1 MAKIF
6 TALPQERNSRQRI
19 YFNNLHLFFQ
29 KHRSVFFSFLFAFIA
44 VLSFLIVKNLSITK
58 ATVSGFDAGNIMS
71 DYVMSNSS
79 TMSEADIQN
88 FLKSK
93 NPCND
98 TRIYLANYYPHL
110 HYNIRDGHFVCMA
123 DDIFHGETAA
133 HIIWQAAQDY
143 RINPQVIL
151 TLLEK
156 EQGLITD
163 TWPNHKQYNSA
174 TGFGCPDTAACD
186 AQYFGLKNQVRHAA
200 TLFREVLD
208 GGWTN
213 YPLGNTYVQYN
224 PDPAC
229 GGSTINIRSRATSA
243 LYRYTPY
250 QPNAGALANHPGT
263 APCGAYGNRN
273 FYSFFTDWFGN
284 PTIGKPALPYENL
297 NLIDIDN
304 SEYRI
309 ASTIDRYHFLDVAG
323 ASLDEGAKVQLYEK
337 WSESNKAQIW
347 TFEPAGEKQYFI
359 KSSLTQKYMTVNE
372 IKNGSEIIQKSKINS
387 CTQKWFISKR
397 DDNIV
402 IHNACNKSFALDV
415 NAAKSFN
422 QARTQIYERWS
433 LSNPA
438 QEWQLEKVLL
448 PNNTQLIQDGNYRIS
463 TILDKTKYID
473 IYGANTVDFT
483 KVQLYEKWSEA
494 NKAQIWDI
502 KHQGENIYTITSTLS
517 KKLLTIYQTK
527 SGAQAVT
534 FSNKLVGCGQL
545 WRAINT
551 ANGIRFFSF
560 CNNNYALDVRSGLN
574 KNGTPIQIFKEWT
587 ADNKAQDWRLEPV
600 SSQLIQDGTY
610 RISTALN
617 SKQFLDVWG
626 ASTANFAKVQLYEKW
641 SEANKAQIWDI
652 KHQGND
658 EYVIKSAL
666 SGKILTANLVGNNQQ
681 AFLTDNIAS
690 QPCYQVWKALSNGGS
705 IIFLNSCNKEYALD
719 VYGAI
724 AINQA
729 KVQLYK
735 RWTNKNLAQE
745 WILYPL

>member
-200 TLFREVLD
+200 ALFREVLD

-213 YPLGNTYVQYN
+213 YPLGNVYVQYN

-273 FYSFFTDWFGN
+273 FYSFFTDWFGSTQTLN
-284 PTIGKPALPYENL
+284 IPKSYRTIPNGSYQIVSKLAPHYVLREGLVSGNIELDKKDTYQPSSLGQVFNITFDESDGY
-297 NLIDIDN
+297 
-304 SEYRI
+304 YRI
-309 ASTIDRYHFLDVAG
+309 INQKTNKSMDVFG
-323 ASLDEGAKVQLYEK
+323 SGT
-337 WSESNKAQIW
+337 N
-347 TFEPAGEKQYFI
+347 
-359 KSSLTQKYMTVNE
+359 
-372 IKNGSEIIQKSKINS
+372 NGSKIIAWEKTNN
-387 CTQKWFISKR
+387 CNQKWIIR
-397 DDNIV
+397 QDNQGSFDILS
-402 IHNACNKSFALDV
+402 ACSGKAIDLNGY
-415 NAAKSFN
+415 
-422 QARTQIYERWS
+422 T
-433 LSNPA
+433 PA
-438 QEWQLEKVLL
+438 VGRQS
-448 PNNTQLIQDGNYRIS
+448 I
-463 TILDKTKYID
+463 
-473 IYGANTVDFT
+473 
-483 KVQLYEKWSEA
+483 
-494 NKAQIWDI
+494 IWDS
-502 KHQGENIYTITSTLS
+502 H
-517 KKLLTIYQTK
+517 
-527 SGAQAVT
+527 
-534 FSNKLVGCGQL
+534 
-545 WRAINT
+545 
-551 ANGIRFFSF
+551 NGI
-560 CNNNYALDVRSGLN
+560 N
-574 KNGTPIQIFKEWT
+574 Q
-587 ADNKAQDWRLEPV
+587 
-600 SSQLIQDGTY
+600 
-610 RISTALN
+610 
-617 SKQFLDVWG
+617 
-626 ASTANFAKVQLYEKW
+626 KW
-641 SEANKAQIWDI
+641 KFVEHK
-652 KHQGND
+652 
-658 EYVIKSAL
+658 
-666 SGKILTANLVGNNQQ
+666 
-681 AFLTDNIAS
+681 
-690 QPCYQVWKALSNGGS
+690 
-705 IIFLNSCNKEYALD
+705 
-719 VYGAI
+719 
-724 AINQA
+724 
-729 KVQLYK
+729 
-735 RWTNKNLAQE
+735 
-745 WILYPL
+745 